1 MKTNIKNTNG
11 YEKTLKKLMDKLPVS
26 DPVLAQEAVLEVLRL
41 FTETHR
47 EKDKAKIKG
56 LLLNA
61 SNKAMSQGHSYVA
74 TVYKETFQIMEQQK

>member
-1 MKTNIKNTNG
+1 MKTNFKNING
-11 YEKTLKKLMDKLPVS
+11 HEKTLKELRDKLPVS

-47 EKDKAKIKG
+47 DKDKAKIKG

-61 SNKAMSQGHSYVA
+61 SNKAMKQGHSYVSA
-74 TVYKETFQIMEQQK
+74 LYKEACQMMER